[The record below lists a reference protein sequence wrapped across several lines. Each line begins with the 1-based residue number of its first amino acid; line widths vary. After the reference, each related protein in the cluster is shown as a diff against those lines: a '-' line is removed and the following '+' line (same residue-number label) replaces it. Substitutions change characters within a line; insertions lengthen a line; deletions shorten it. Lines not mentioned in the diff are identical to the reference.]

1 MFIVMEKAFDGYSIY
16 RDNLVNVSIHLFQ
29 NKPQQANKREAKSI
43 QSHSCRAVRVRRC
56 RG

>member
-1 MFIVMEKAFDGYSIY
+1 MEKAFDRYSIY